1 VLRTLE
7 GHFSPVERVAVTVDG
22 KRVFSAS
29 RDETLKVWDLEAG
42 QVLRALEGH
51 SGYVSGV
58 AVTADGQRAVSA
70 SMDCT
75 VRVWDLKVGRALST
89 LRCDSPVTS
98 LAVTGRETGRFRLR
112 RQYAEGV
119 EPADRPGAPNAR
131 RPF

>member
-1 VLRTLE
+1 LEAGQVLRTLE

-89 LRCDSPVTS
+89 LRCDSPGYQPGGDW
-98 LAVTGRETGRFRLR
+98 TG
-112 RQYAEGV
+112 
-119 EPADRPGAPNAR
+119 NW
-131 RPF
+131 PFPPPKTIR